1 MASTSAKMQR
11 VIDLIMIVILSNL
24 RWVKDKRFSSL
35 KRLLVPKVSTQRGT
49 QPAFVCTKLT
59 IETPEQVVKYVQ
71 S

>member
-1 MASTSAKMQR
+1 MASTSAKMQC